1 MHKSLCNNR
10 VMPEWVLSADTFPPI
25 QLYITLAM
33 AKALF
38 DVIAKE
44 PVIVEKGG
52 YAVIGHSRSG
62 ASPPCT
68 SRQAGF
74 RALATWPVR
83 YHPAETIPYHSPAAV
98 RAYAF
103 QPLRCPEKRF
113 FAHSLPASRSARS
126 SAATYRPP
134 PRACFASGHQR
145 QAPPAPGRLPAGR
158 SRPGR
163 PHRPGPVLYN
173 SATA

>member
-103 QPLRCPEKRF
+103 QPLRCPEKKV
-113 FAHSLPASRSARS
+113 L
-126 SAATYRPP
+126 RPFTTSFP
-134 PRACFASGHQR
+134 FRKVER
-145 QAPPAPGRLPAGR
+145 RNVPPAPASLLRVRPPAAGSPR
-158 SRPGR
+158 AWTPPGGAQPARAPAPPGTRP
-163 PHRPGPVLYN
+163 VQ
-173 SATA
+173 